1 MKEEVDMLSAVSK
14 AFNVPTDML
23 KENSKKKDFEID
35 SFTSYF
41 LPPLIEEA
49 KGIGRGFS
57 TPMQTVIPNST
68 FKVLLLLRP
77 VNQNGAII
85 SVVQE
90 ILIQYDLDGL
100 LELRR
105 ALCKTKFKY
114 RAFVVD
120 SDVLVYDID
129 VKVVSYQDILSGTK
143 KINQQDYSSDS
154 FLNYYNNVLSK
165 EANEM
170 FNFEY
175 IKEKTIEREKEE
187 LSREWCAI
195 DHIIANALSEKDNNS
210 L

>member
-1 MKEEVDMLSAVSK
+1 MNKKHDVLKAVSK
-14 AFNVPTDML
+14 AFGVPTDML
-23 KENSKKKDFEID
+23 RENSKKKDFEID

-41 LPPLIEEA
+41 PPLIEEL
-49 KGIGRGFS
+49 KGVGRGFS
-57 TPMQTVIPNST
+57 TPMQTVILNST
-68 FKVLLLLRP
+68 FNVLLLLRP

-85 SVVQE
+85 SVGQE
-90 ILIQYDLDGL
+90 ILMQYSLDGL

-114 RAFVVD
+114 RAFVID
-120 SDVLVYDID
+120 NDVLVYDID
-129 VKVVSYQDILSGTK
+129 IKVVSYQDIISGIK
-143 KINQQDYSSDS
+143 KINQQDYSYDS

-165 EANEM
+165 GTNEI

-175 IKEKTIEREKEE
+175 IKERTIEREKEE
-187 LSREWCAI
+187 LSREWCEV

>member
-1 MKEEVDMLSAVSK
+1 MKQEIDMLPAIAK
-14 AFNVPTDML
+14 AFGVPTNML
-23 KENSKKKDFEID
+23 RENSKRKDFEID

-41 LPPLIEEA
+41 PPLIEEP
-49 KGIGRGFS
+49 KGVGRGFN
-57 TPMQTVIPNST
+57 TPMQTVILDST
-68 FKVLLLLRP
+68 FNVLLLLRP

-85 SVVQE
+85 SAGQE
-90 ILIQYDLDGL
+90 ILMQYSLDGL

-114 RAFVVD
+114 RAFVID
-120 SDVLVYDID
+120 SNVLVYDID
-129 VKVVSYQDILSGTK
+129 VKVVSYQDIISGIK

-165 EANEM
+165 GADEM

-187 LSREWCAI
+187 LSREWCAL
-195 DHIIANALSEKDNNS
+195 DHIIANALSEKDDNS